1 MVAVR
6 SQLRPESSTRT
17 TQSDVQ
23 HGFCSQVLSLAWD
36 SWGLVSHPS
45 PSLSVC
51 LPFQAVNLGFLRVAG
66 LREARDFL
74 HGGWLLPAFMLQE
87 TTAGTARLL
96 GVWP

>member
-6 SQLRPESSTRT
+6 SQLRPESSKRT

-23 HGFCSQVLSLAWD
+23 NGFSSQVLSLAWD
-36 SWGLVSHPS
+36 SWGLVSHLS

-51 LPFQAVNLGFLRVAG
+51 LPFRVVNLGFLIVVG

-74 HGGWLLPAFMLQE
+74 HGGWLLPAFMFQE
-87 TTAGTARLL
+87 TTTDTARFLV
-96 GVWP
+96 VWP